1 MNLYEMLHQD
11 HEKVKSLFDQLEATE
26 EGQER
31 RREQLFSSLYLE
43 LDVHSQAE
51 EKFFYSQLKGEE
63 ETRELTLESLDEH
76 KLAKRL
82 LDELDAMDKGAPE
95 WTAKCRTLRENV
107 EQHVEM
113 EERELFPL
121 AQRVLEDEE
130 AAGIAEDIESY
141 KEEHTELEAY

>member
-11 HEKVKSLFDQLEATE
+11 HEKVKSLFDQLEAAGE
-26 EGQER
+26 DQER
-31 RREQLFSSLYLE
+31 RREQLFSALYRE

-76 KLAKRL
+76 KLVKRL
-82 LDELDAMDKGAPE
+82 LDELESMDKGTPE

-107 EQHVEM
+107 DQHVET
-113 EERELFPL
+113 EEQELFPL
-121 AQRVLEDEE
+121 AQKTLEDEE
-130 AAGIAEDIESY
+130 AAGIAEDIESF

>member
-1 MNLYEMLHQD
+1 MLHQD
-11 HEKVKSLFDQLEATE
+11 HEKVKGLFEQLEATGE
-26 EGQER
+26 DQER

-51 EKFFYSQLKGEE
+51 EKFFYSQLKGED

-76 KLAKRL
+76 KLVKRL
-82 LDELDAMDKGAPE
+82 LDELDSMDKGSPE

-107 EQHVEM
+107 QQHVEM
-113 EERELFPL
+113 EERELFPV
-121 AQRVLEDEE
+121 AQKVLDDEE